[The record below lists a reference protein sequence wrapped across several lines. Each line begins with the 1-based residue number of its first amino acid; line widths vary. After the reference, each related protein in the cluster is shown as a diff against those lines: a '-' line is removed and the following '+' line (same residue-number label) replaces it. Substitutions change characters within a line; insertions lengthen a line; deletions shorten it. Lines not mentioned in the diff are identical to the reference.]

1 MRSENLNQYAL
12 LIFLAFTVIAS
23 GCISNNNSQ
32 NQKEEL
38 QQEVDETQQQAQKLQ
53 TCGSINI
60 EIVEASSSEAV
71 IQQNAGNSPVGEVEV
86 TWTLQN
92 GDTATKTV
100 SIDRSRGVAQ
110 ATNSLSGTLQ
120 EVVAKS
126 TKCQG
131 IEATYP

>member
-1 MRSENLNQYAL
+1 MKSENLNQYAL
-12 LIFLAFTVIAS
+12 LIFLALTVIAS
-23 GCISNNNSQ
+23 GCISNNSQ
-32 NQKEEL
+32 TQKEEL

-71 IQQNAGNSPVGEVEV
+71 IQQNAGNNPVGEVEV

-92 GDTATKTV
+92 GETATKTV
-100 SIDRSRGVAQ
+100 SIDRSRGLAQ
-110 ATNSLSGTLQ
+110 ATNSLTGTLQ
-120 EVVAKS
+120 EAVAKS

>member
-1 MRSENLNQYAL
+1 MKSENLNQYAL
-12 LIFLAFTVIAS
+12 LIFLALTVIAS
-23 GCISNNNSQ
+23 GCISNNSQ
-32 NQKEEL
+32 TQKEEL

-71 IQQNAGNSPVGEVEV
+71 IQQNAGNNPVGEVEV

-92 GDTATKTV
+92 GETATKTV

-120 EVVAKS
+120 EAVAKS

>member
-1 MRSENLNQYAL
+1 MNSENMNQYAL
-12 LIFLAFTVIAS
+12 LVFLALTVITS
-23 GCISNNNSQ
+23 GCISNNSQ
-32 NQKEEL
+32 TQKEEL

-71 IQQNAGNSPVGEVEV
+71 IQQNAGNNPVGEVEV

-92 GDTATKTV
+92 GETATKTV